1 MEVDRLIIAI
11 DGPSGS
17 GKSTLARLLSER
29 LGYLYLDTGA
39 MYRAAALGA
48 RRVGIDIND
57 NQAIAKFCS
66 ELDIY
71 FAVEER
77 VVKTLLKGKDVSEE
91 IREPEMGMLASAIS
105 AKPLVRE
112 KMVELQRRMGGRGGV
127 VLEGRDIGTV
137 VFPQADLKFYLDA
150 SLEQRAQRRCK
161 ELREKG
167 KKVELKEVMEEIKE
181 RDHKDCSRDLAPLKK
196 ADKAIVIDSTDKGI
210 QEVLKEMLGYLDL
223 YSDVKCQSP
232 KFK

>member
-1 MEVDRLIIAI
+1 MEVDKQLIVAI

-48 RRVGIDIND
+48 RRAGIDIND
-57 NQAIAKFCS
+57 NQVLAKFCS
-66 ELDIY
+66 KLDIC
-71 FAVEER
+71 FTAEKGE
-77 VVKTLLKGKDVSEE
+77 VKTLLKEKDVSEA

-112 KMVELQRRMGGRGGV
+112 KMVELQRRMGERGGV

-137 VFPQADLKFYLDA
+137 VFPRADLKFYLDA
-150 SLEQRAQRRCK
+150 SLEERAKRRYK

-167 KKVELKEVMEEIKE
+167 KKVELKEVLGEIKE
-181 RDHKDCSRDLAPLKK
+181 RNHKDSSRDLAPLRK
-196 ADKAIVIDSTDKGI
+196 ADEAIVIDSTNKGI
-210 QEVLKEMLGYLDL
+210 QEVLEEMLGYLIQ
-223 YSDVKCQSP
+223 K
-232 KFK
+232 

>member
-77 VVKTLLKGKDVSEE
+77 VVKTLLKGEDVSEE

-112 KMVELQRRMGGRGGV
+112 KMVEFQRRMGGRGGV

-223 YSDVKCQSP
+223 QFGHKG
-232 KFK
+232 KI

>member
-1 MEVDRLIIAI
+1 MEVDKQLIIAI

-48 RRVGIDIND
+48 RRAGIDIND
-57 NQAIAKFCS
+57 NQALAKFCS
-66 ELDIY
+66 ELDIR
-71 FAVEER
+71 FTAEKGE
-77 VVKTLLKGKDVSEE
+77 VKTLLKEEDVSEA

-105 AKPLVRE
+105 TKASVRD
-112 KMVELQRRMGGRGGV
+112 KMVELQRRMGDKGGV

-137 VFPQADLKFYLDA
+137 VFPRADLKFYLDA
-150 SLEQRAQRRCK
+150 SLGERAKRRYK

-167 KKVELKEVMEEIKE
+167 KKVELQEVLREIKE
-181 RDHKDCSRDLAPLKK
+181 RNHKDSSRDLAPLKK
-196 ADKAIVIDSTDKGI
+196 ADEAIVIDSTNKGI
-210 QEVLKEMLGYLDL
+210 QEVLGEMLGYIIDYRL
-223 YSDVKCQSP
+223 
-232 KFK
+232 

>member
-1 MEVDRLIIAI
+1 
-11 DGPSGS
+11 
-17 GKSTLARLLSER
+17 
-29 LGYLYLDTGA
+29 

-223 YSDVKCQSP
+223 QFGHKG
-232 KFK
+232 KI

>member
-1 MEVDRLIIAI
+1 MMGQMDRLIIAI

-48 RRVGIDIND
+48 RKAGIDIDD
-57 NQAIAKFCS
+57 NQALAKFCS
-66 ELDIY
+66 ELDIC
-71 FAVEER
+71 FMVEEGA
-77 VVKTLLKGKDVSEE
+77 VKTLLKGEDVSEE

-105 AKPLVRE
+105 ARPPVRE
-112 KMVELQRRMGGRGGV
+112 KMVELQRRMGERGGV

-137 VFPQADLKFYLDA
+137 VFPRADLKFYLDA
-150 SLEQRAQRRCK
+150 SLAERAQRRGK
-161 ELREKG
+161 ELSEKG

-181 RDHKDCSRDLAPLKK
+181 RDHKDRSRDLAPLKK
-196 ADKAIVIDSTDKGI
+196 ADEAIVIDSTDKGI
-210 QEVLKEMLGYLDL
+210 QEVLEEMLGYLIQ
-223 YSDVKCQSP
+223 K
-232 KFK
+232 